1 MFVVNDL
8 LDALLLGAFFFGLI
22 FSAISLFLGVS
33 DLGVDV
39 DHSGHDVGGHAH
51 HTHGH
56 AHDALAPINVS
67 TILAFLT
74 WFGGVAYLARNGF
87 EWLTGFSLI
96 FGVMAGIAG
105 GWVVLQVLRRL
116 RAVEGTLDPA
126 ENRIEGTVARVTS
139 SIRAGG
145 SGEIVYQIGGR
156 QQILPARAVDGTAIP
171 RDSEVVI
178 VDRSGGFA
186 LVQSWDE
193 FLGEEHAD
201 LASVAPRAEM
211 RPPPAVEG

>member
-1 MFVVNDL
+1 MFVVNDM
-8 LDALLLGAFFFGLI
+8 LDALLLGAFFFGLV

-33 DLGVDV
+33 DLGVDL
-39 DHSGHDVGGHAH
+39 DHSGHDASAPGH
-51 HTHGH
+51 H
-56 AHDALAPINVS
+56 AHDGLAPINVS

-74 WFGGVAYLARNGF
+74 WFGGIAYLARNGF

-96 FGVMAGIAG
+96 FGAMAGVAG

-126 ENRIEGTVARVTS
+126 ENRIEGTVAKVTA
-139 SIRAGG
+139 SIRMGG

-156 QQILPARAVDGTAIP
+156 QQILPARAVDGAAIA
-171 RDSEVVI
+171 RDSDVVI

-186 LVQSWDE
+186 LVQSWE
-193 FLGEEHAD
+193 SFLGEEHAD
-201 LASVAPRAEM
+201 LAPLASRSSPP
-211 RPPPAVEG
+211 PPPAGEG

>member
-8 LDALLLGAFFFGLI
+8 LDALLLGAFFFGLV
-22 FSAISLFLGVS
+22 FSGISLFLGVS
-33 DLGVDV
+33 DHGLDP
-39 DHSGHDVGGHAH
+39 DHSGHDAIGHGH
-51 HTHGH
+51 H

-67 TILAFLT
+67 TVLAFLT

-87 EWLTGFSLI
+87 EWLTGFSLV
-96 FGVMAGIAG
+96 FGVLAGVAG

-116 RAVEGTLDPA
+116 RTVEGTLDPA
-126 ENRIEGTVARVTS
+126 ENRVEGTVARVTS

-145 SGEIVYQIGGR
+145 TGEIVYQIGGR
-156 QQILPARAVDGTAIP
+156 QQILPARAVDGLAIP

-178 VDRSGGFA
+178 VERSGGFA
-186 LVQSWDE
+186 LVQSWE
-193 FLGEEHAD
+193 SFLGEEHAD
-201 LASVAPRAEM
+201 LASLASRSSP

>member
-8 LDALLLGAFFFGLI
+8 LDALLLGAFFFGLV

-33 DLGVDV
+33 DLGMDL
-39 DHSGHDVGGHAH
+39 DHSGHDASGPAH
-51 HTHGH
+51 H

-87 EWLTGFSLI
+87 EWLTGFSLF
-96 FGVMAGIAG
+96 FGAMAGVAG

-116 RAVEGTLDPA
+116 RAVEGTLDPT

-139 SIRAGG
+139 SIREGG
-145 SGEIVYQIGGR
+145 SGEIVYLIGGR
-156 QQILPARAVDGTAIP
+156 QQILPARAIDGAAIA

-186 LVQSWDE
+186 LVQSWE
-193 FLGEEHAD
+193 LFLGEEHAD
-201 LASVAPRAEM
+201 LASLASQSSP